1 MESSFFS
8 EKTTPLS
15 RERVRGVAGAGVT
28 SAIPIFQ
35 VFFHKTS
42 SPNALKPS
50 NSKALKPYIAYTNL
64 KFLTPSLPL
73 SSLEV
78 TFSPS
83 S

>member
-15 RERVRGVAGAGVT
+15 RERVRGVAGVT
-28 SAIPIFQ
+28 SATPIFQ

-50 NSKALKPYIAYTNL
+50 SPNAIKPSSPQTDKPLSPQTLKP
-64 KFLTPSLPL
+64 
-73 SSLEV
+73 
-78 TFSPS
+78 
-83 S
+83 

>member
-15 RERVRGVAGAGVT
+15 RERVRGVAGVT
-28 SAIPIFQ
+28 SATPIFQ

-64 KFLTPSLPL
+64 KFLTPSLPS